1 MKGRHRRAPHK
12 NKVEVSR
19 DEITVASAWFP
30 RLLYAKQFQRENFA
44 VLSDCV
50 GIRWTELDAHSSIEG
65 LLPGSDR
72 AEAQ

>member
-1 MKGRHRRAPHK
+1 MKGRHRRAPRT

-19 DEITVASAWFP
+19 GEMTVASDWFP
-30 RLLYAKQFQRENFA
+30 GLLDAKQFQHENCV
-44 VLSDCV
+44 VLSHCV
-50 GIRWTELDAHSSIEG
+50 GIRWTELDAHSSVEG